1 MPERDE
7 RRALLARHGY
17 PPDLPPRGVTGP
29 PGEIVNGYK
38 SQAGQIVPARLR
50 NWVCTLEGVIID
62 GHSDQDNTGLC
73 VLCGRET
80 TEDRRGTAVAECPC
94 GEVHELSAATR
105 AAYEDVTGRL
115 SPDVLVSAPG
125 GSWRVP
131 RIFIAVHGL
140 KAADLTALAERYGF
154 AAAEENDG

>member
-38 SQAGQIVPARLR
+38 SRAGQIVPARLR
-50 NWVCTLEGVIID
+50 NWE
-62 GHSDQDNTGLC
+62 DNTGLC

>member
-1 MPERDE
+1 MTERDE

-38 SQAGQIVPARLR
+38 SRAGQIVPARLR

-73 VLCGRET
+73 MLCGRELPDFPAALD
-80 TEDRRGTAVAECPC
+80 DREAE
-94 GEVHELSAATR
+94 
-105 AAYEDVTGRL
+105 
-115 SPDVLVSAPG
+115 
-125 GSWRVP
+125 GS
-131 RIFIAVHGL
+131 
-140 KAADLTALAERYGF
+140 
-154 AAAEENDG
+154 DG